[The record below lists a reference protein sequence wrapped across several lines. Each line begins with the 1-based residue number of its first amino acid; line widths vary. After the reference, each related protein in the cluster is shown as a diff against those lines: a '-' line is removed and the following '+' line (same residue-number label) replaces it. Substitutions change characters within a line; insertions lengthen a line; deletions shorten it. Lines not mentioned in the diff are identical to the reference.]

1 MTVSLLGFLA
11 FIALVALFRMPI
23 GFAIGAVGFVGI
35 GLVRNWHAA
44 QAAVVGEFLHVASYS
59 LSVVPLFVLMGNFVT
74 QGGLSRDLYQAA
86 NAFLG
91 HRRGGLVASTI
102 VASAGFGAVCGSSIA
117 TAATMAKVALPE
129 MQRLGYKNGFASA
142 AVAAGGTLGILIPPS
157 SIMVIYGLMTETS
170 IGALFAAGVI
180 PGLIAM
186 AFYLLAARWTVVR
199 DPLAGPPG
207 NKFTWTQR
215 VKALRAVG
223 AVLFL
228 FVLVM
233 GGLYS
238 GFFTATEAAGIG
250 AFGGFLVAWT
260 RRSLSWRVLREVLV
274 ESAVTSG
281 MLFSILIGAQ
291 IFSAFVNFTSMP
303 ADLAAWVDGLGWG
316 PLGVIVAI
324 CCIYI
329 VLGCFMESMSM
340 ILLTVPV
347 FFPLVTGLGYDPVWF
362 GILLVCVVEIGLIT
376 PPLGMNVFVIRAT
389 VSWVKGSEVWW
400 GLVPF
405 IVADFFRIAT
415 LVAFPVLTLY
425 LPRLLNL

>member
-23 GFAIGAVGFVGI
+23 GFSIGAVGFVGI
-35 GLVRNWHAA
+35 GLVRNWNAA

-74 QGGLSRDLYQAA
+74 RGGLSRDLYQAA

-129 MQRLGYKNGFASA
+129 MQRLGYKNGFAAA

-170 IGALFAAGVI
+170 IGALFAAGVV

-186 AFYLLAARWTVVR
+186 AFYLLAARWTVAR

-207 NKFTWTQR
+207 DRFTWMQR
-215 VKALRAVG
+215 IKALRAVG
-223 AVLFL
+223 SVLFL

-250 AFGGFLVAWT
+250 AFGGFLVAWARGT
-260 RRSLSWRVLREVLV
+260 LSWQVLREVLV
-274 ESAVTSG
+274 ESAITSG
-281 MLFSILIGAQ
+281 MLFTILIGAQ
-291 IFSAFVNFTSMP
+291 IFAAFVNFTSMP
-303 ADLAAWVDGLGWG
+303 SDLTAWVDGLGWG

-347 FFPLVTGLGYDPVWF
+347 FFPLVTGMGFDPVWF

-389 VSWVKGSEVWW
+389 VSWIKGGEVWW
-400 GLVPF
+400 GLAPF
-405 IVADFFRIAT
+405 IVADFCRIAI
-415 LVAFPVLTLY
+415 LVAFPALTLY

>member
-23 GFAIGAVGFVGI
+23 GFSIGAVGFVGI
-35 GLVRNWHAA
+35 GLVRNWNAA

-74 QGGLSRDLYQAA
+74 RGGLSRDLYQAA

-129 MQRLGYKNGFASA
+129 MQRLGYKNGFAAA

-170 IGALFAAGVI
+170 IGALFAAGVV

-186 AFYLLAARWTVVR
+186 AFYLLAARWTVAR

-207 NKFTWTQR
+207 DRFTWMQR
-215 VKALRAVG
+215 IKALRAVG
-223 AVLFL
+223 SVLFL

-250 AFGGFLVAWT
+250 AFGGFLVAWARGT
-260 RRSLSWRVLREVLV
+260 LSWQVLREVLV
-274 ESAVTSG
+274 ESAITSG
-281 MLFSILIGAQ
+281 MLFTILIGAQ
-291 IFSAFVNFTSMP
+291 IFAAFVNFTSMP
-303 ADLAAWVDGLGWG
+303 SDLTAWVDGLGWG

-347 FFPLVTGLGYDPVWF
+347 FFPLVTGMGYDPVWF

-389 VSWVKGSEVWW
+389 VSWIKGSEVWW
-400 GLVPF
+400 GLAPF
-405 IVADFFRIAT
+405 IVADFCRIAI
-415 LVAFPVLTLY
+415 LVAFPALTLY

>member
-1 MTVSLLGFLA
+1 MTASLVAFLA
-11 FIALVALFRMPI
+11 FMALVALVRVPI

-35 GLVRNWHAA
+35 AVMRSTNAA
-44 QAAVVGEFLHVASYS
+44 YASVVGEFLHVANYN
-59 LSVVPLFVLMGNFVT
+59 LTVVPLFVLMGNFVT
-74 QGGLSRDLYQAA
+74 RGGLSRDLYHAA

-129 MQRLGYKNGFASA
+129 MRRLGYQNGFASA

-170 IGALFAAGVI
+170 IGALFAAGVV

-186 AFYLLAARWTVVR
+186 LLYLVAARWTVMR
-199 DPLAGPPG
+199 DPSAGPPG
-207 NKFTWTQR
+207 ERSDWRQR
-215 VKALRAVG
+215 AMALRSVG
-223 AVLFL
+223 SVLFL

-238 GFFTATEAAGIG
+238 GVFTATEAAGVG
-250 AFGGFLVAWT
+250 AFGGFLVAWA
-260 RRSLSWRVLREVLV
+260 RRTLSGQVLRDVLV

-291 IFSAFVNFTSMP
+291 IFAAFVNFTSMP
-303 ADLAAWVDGLGWG
+303 TDLKLWVDGLGWG

-324 CCIYI
+324 CCVYI
-329 VLGCFMESMSM
+329 LLGCVMESMSM

-347 FFPLVTGLGYDPVWF
+347 FFPLVAGLGYDPIWF

-389 VSWVKGSEVWW
+389 VSWVKGSDIWW
-400 GLVPF
+400 GLLPF
-405 IVADFFRIAT
+405 IVADFVRIAV
-415 LVAFPVLTLY
+415 LVGFPVLTLY
-425 LPRLLNL
+425 LPKLLNL

>member
-1 MTVSLLGFLA
+1 MTATLIGFLA
-11 FIALVALFRMPI
+11 FMALVALFRVPI
-23 GFAIGAVGFVGI
+23 GFAIGAVGFVGLAI
-35 GLVRNWHAA
+35 MRSWNAA
-44 QAAVVGEFLHVASYS
+44 YAAVISEILSVASYN

-74 QGGLSRDLYQAA
+74 RGGLSRDLYQAA

-129 MQRLGYKNGFASA
+129 MRDLGYKSGFAAA

-180 PGLIAM
+180 PGLLATGL
-186 AFYLLAARWTVVR
+186 YLLAARWTVMR
-199 DPLAGPPG
+199 DPAAGPRG
-207 NKFTWTQR
+207 EKSTWRQCAM
-215 VKALRAVG
+215 ALRSVWS
-223 AVLFL
+223 VLFL
-228 FVLVM
+228 FGLVM

-238 GFFTATEAAGIG
+238 GIFTATEAAGIG
-250 AFGGFLVAWT
+250 AFGGFLVAWGRKT
-260 RRSLSWRVLREVLV
+260 LSWKVFREVLT

-281 MLFSILIGAQ
+281 MLFTILIGAQ
-291 IFSAFVNFTSMP
+291 IFAAFVNFTSMP
-303 ADLAAWVDGLGWG
+303 SDLKAWVDSLGWG
-316 PLGVIVAI
+316 PIGVIVAI
-324 CCIYI
+324 CCVYI

-347 FFPLVTGLGYDPVWF
+347 FFPLVTGMGFDPIWF

-376 PPLGMNVFVIRAT
+376 PPMGMNVFVIRAT
-389 VSWVKGSEVWW
+389 ATWVKGRDIWW
-400 GLVPF
+400 GLTPF
-405 IVADFFRIAT
+405 IVADFVRIAI
-415 LVAFPVLTLY
+415 LVAFPVITLF
-425 LPRLLNL
+425 LPKWLNL

>member
-1 MTVSLLGFLA
+1 MTASLLGFLA
-11 FIALVALFRMPI
+11 FMALVAFLRVPI

-35 GLVRNWHAA
+35 AIMRSWNAA
-44 QAAVVGEFLHVASYS
+44 YASVVSEFLSVANYN

-74 QGGLSRDLYQAA
+74 RGGLSRDLYQAA

-129 MQRLGYKNGFASA
+129 MKRLGYKSGFAA
-142 AVAAGGTLGILIPPS
+142 ASVAAGGTLGILIPPS

-180 PGLIAM
+180 PGLLATGL
-186 AFYLLAARWTVVR
+186 YLLAARWTVSR
-199 DPLAGPPG
+199 DPLAGPRG
-207 NKFTWTQR
+207 ERSTWRQR
-215 VKALRAVG
+215 LEALRSLWS
-223 AVLFL
+223 VLFL
-228 FVLVM
+228 FALVM
-233 GGLYS
+233 GGLYG

-250 AFGGFLVAWT
+250 AFGGFLVAWGRRTLT
-260 RRSLSWRVLREVLV
+260 RAVLREVLV

-291 IFSAFVNFTSMP
+291 LFAAFVNFTTMP
-303 ADLAAWVDGLGWG
+303 ADLKAWVNTLGWG
-316 PLGVIVAI
+316 PVGVVVAI
-324 CCIYI
+324 CLIYL
-329 VLGCFMESMSM
+329 VLGCLMEAMSM

-347 FFPLVTGLGYDPVWF
+347 FFPLVTGLGHDPVWF
-362 GILLVCVVEIGLIT
+362 GILLVCVVEIGLIH

-389 VSWVKGSEVWW
+389 APWIKGPEIWW
-400 GLVPF
+400 GLMPF
-405 IVADFFRIAT
+405 IVADLCRIAI
-415 LVAFPVLTLY
+415 LIAFPVITLY
-425 LPRLLNL
+425 LPKLLNL